1 MECDVGA
8 WGHGY
13 LICRMFR
20 RLRLDPCVV
29 LRPVLCEKDIGLPL
43 CGVVAVGVIEEVLH
57 AEEDLLDGDGRLDG
71 GGSGDGEG
79 GQRGRETEG
88 RGTEGTGDE
97 GEAIG
102 TPRVVMRW
110 WG

>member
-29 LRPVLCEKDIGLPL
+29 LRPVLCEKDIGLSL
-43 CGVVAVGVIEEVLH
+43 CGVVAVGIIEEVLY

-71 GGSGDGEG
+71 GGSG
-79 GQRGRETEG
+79 RVGRWG
-88 RGTEGTGDE
+88 RGTAGTGDRGE
-97 GEAIG
+97 GDRG
-102 TPRVVMRW
+102 DGRRR
-110 WG
+110 